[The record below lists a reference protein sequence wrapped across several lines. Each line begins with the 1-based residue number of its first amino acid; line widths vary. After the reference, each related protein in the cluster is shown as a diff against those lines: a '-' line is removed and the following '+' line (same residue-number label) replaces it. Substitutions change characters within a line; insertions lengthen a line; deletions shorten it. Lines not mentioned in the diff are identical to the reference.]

1 MSAKDRELGMDRDI
15 TRRDFL
21 NGASIAIGGSALGS
35 SRIAGTSTK
44 AVTARPSGGAPTQ
57 PGEYYPPRLTGMRG
71 SHEGSYE
78 VAHEMRYGKTWG
90 NAEDT
95 GERYDL
101 IVVGGGL
108 SGLSAAYFFRKA
120 LPAARIL
127 ILDNH
132 DDFGGHAKRNEFE
145 VDGKLVIGYGGTM
158 MIHGANSYPHEAKA
172 LLEDIGIDKP
182 RFLKTTA
189 RDRSIYREMGLQA
202 GIFFDKETFG
212 SDHLAVGDPAGW
224 GAVRST
230 LTWTQ
235 FLADTPL
242 SDGVKRDIA
251 RAYDD
256 KTDYL
261 AGLTS
266 EEKIARLRRISYQ
279 DYLLKVVKAD
289 PGVMPFFMRRAEG
302 GSNGAAGIDSY
313 SAWGAFRSGWLPGF
327 DGLGL
332 ERPPQSWLGPG
343 NDFGDDI
350 HFPDGNAA
358 VARLIVR
365 WLIPRALPGTTM
377 EDSVATPVNYAAID
391 DSGSPVRIRLNST
404 AVHVSHVGERRSAG
418 EVEVTYV
425 RRGKAH
431 RARGATCVMACYNA
445 MIPYLCPDFPEEQK
459 AALKMTVR
467 QPLVYTSVM
476 VRNWRAFHELG
487 INSFYGPGCY
497 HGSAMLDMGRSL
509 GGYTCART
517 PDDPQP
523 LHLQRMPANKPGLP
537 ARDQFR
543 AGREELL
550 ATSFEYF
557 EYRIRDELGRALA
570 GGGFDPAEDIGAI
583 TVNRWPHGYA
593 GGANDLYDPDW
604 GYDEVP
610 WVVGRKR
617 FGRIAIA
624 NSDAA
629 ATSLTHAAMDQ
640 AHRAVQELLG
650 DVIRPE
656 FQYPWAE
663 RT

>member
-1 MSAKDRELGMDRDI
+1 MSKTDRELGMHRDI

-21 NGASIAIGGSALGS
+21 NGTSIAIGGGLLSGVPAEGSPPPTPSTAPSAN
-35 SRIAGTSTK
+35 
-44 AVTARPSGGAPTQ
+44 PHPMSGD
-57 PGEYYPPRLTGMRG
+57 YYPPRLTGMRG
-71 SHEGSYE
+71 SHEGSFE
-78 VAHEMRYGKTWG
+78 VAHEMRYGKSWD

-95 GERYDL
+95 RERYDL
-101 IVVGGGL
+101 IIVGGGL

-120 LPAARIL
+120 LPEASIL

-172 LLEDIGIDKP
+172 LLEDIGIDKQ
-182 RFLKTTA
+182 RFLESTA
-189 RDRSIYREMGLQA
+189 ADRSIYREMGLQA
-202 GIFFDKETFG
+202 GIFFDKEMFG
-212 SDHLAVGDPAGW
+212 TDHLAVGDPNGW
-224 GAVRST
+224 GATRST
-230 LTWTQ
+230 LSWTE
-235 FLADTPL
+235 FLSGTPL
-242 SDGVKRDIA
+242 PGSLKREIIRVYDEGV
-251 RAYDD
+251 
-256 KTDYL
+256 DYL
-261 AGLTS
+261 PGLTS
-266 EEKIARLRRISYQ
+266 EQKIARMRKMSYQ
-279 DYLLKVVKAD
+279 DYLLDIMKAD
-289 PGVMPFFMRRAEG
+289 PAVMPFFMRRNEG
-302 GSNGAAGIDSY
+302 GSNGAARIDSY
-313 SAWGAFRSGWLPGF
+313 SAWGAFRSGSLPGF

-332 ERPPQSWLGPG
+332 ERPPESWLGPG
-343 NDFGDDI
+343 NDFGEGI

-365 WLIPRALPGTTM
+365 WLIPDALPGTTM
-377 EDSVATPVNYAAID
+377 EDSVATPVNYASID
-391 DSGSPVRIRLNST
+391 NSSNRVRIRLNST
-404 AVHVSHVGERRSAG
+404 VVKARHVGERRSAS

-425 RRGKAH
+425 RGGKAH
-431 RARGATCVMACYNA
+431 RARGSTCIMACYNA
-445 MIPYLCPDFPEEQK
+445 MIPYLCPDFPTEQK
-459 AALKMTVR
+459 AALKMAVR
-467 QPLVYTSVM
+467 QPLVYTNVL
-476 VRNWRAFHELG
+476 VRNWRAFQELG
-487 INSFYGPGCY
+487 VNSFYAPGCY

-517 PDDPQP
+517 VDDPQP
-523 LHLQRMPANKPGLP
+523 LHLQRMPAHQPGLS
-537 ARDQFR
+537 AREQFR

-570 GGGFDPAEDIGAI
+570 GGGFDSARDIAGI

-610 WVVGRKR
+610 WVIGRKR
-617 FGRIAIA
+617 FGRISIA

-640 AHRAVQELLG
+640 AHRAVQELIG